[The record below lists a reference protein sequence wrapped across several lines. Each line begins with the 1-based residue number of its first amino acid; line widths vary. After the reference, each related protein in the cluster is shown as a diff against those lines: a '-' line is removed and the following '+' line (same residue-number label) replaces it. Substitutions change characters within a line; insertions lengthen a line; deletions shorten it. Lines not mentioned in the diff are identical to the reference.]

1 MSHSAIWALGMLGFC
16 WSGMGSNHLDIAPRH
31 ADVLFSM
38 SNCAGTLPG
47 IIGVA
52 LTGFLLDWT
61 GSYTPTFLLAAG
73 VNIVGAIVWLI
84 WSSGRPLEGEALP
97 A

>member
-1 MSHSAIWALGMLGFC
+1 
-16 WSGMGSNHLDIAPRH
+16 MGSNHLDIAPRH
-31 ADVLFSM
+31 ADVLFSI

-61 GSYTPTFLLAAG
+61 GSYTPTFLLAAA
-73 VNIVGAIVWLI
+73 VNIAGAIVWLI
-84 WSSGRPLEGEALP
+84 WSSGKPIEGESLA
-97 A
+97 